1 MRRLKSGR
9 GRSGATCFGERG
21 ARGRASHARSREA
34 PHSRPP
40 ARRPAAP
47 ALGLHAAEM
56 KGGGSRSGSGP
67 QWGAA
72 SPPGRAAEGAQNRRT
87 WSAGWRARRSQG
99 ALPPIRRQTSVAHPA
114 LHPLALFC
122 GGDSPRPPVERGN
135 RDDGVPGAA
144 KNTGDAARLPR
155 SRSSQRKR
163 APSCES
169 VLDSRFRGNERRL
182 WRALEALS
190 RPPLPW

>member
-9 GRSGATCFGERG
+9 GRGAATSFGERG

-56 KGGGSRSGSGP
+56 KGRREPLRIGPNGGPVSARKSGGGCP
-67 QWGAA
+67 KPPHVERRVA
-72 SPPGRAAEGAQNRRT
+72 SAPIARRAAAHQAANFG
-87 WSAGWRARRSQG
+87 SATRRSIPSHFF
-99 ALPPIRRQTSVAHPA
+99 A
-114 LHPLALFC
+114 

-155 SRSSQRKR
+155 SRSSPRKR
-163 APSCES
+163 GPSCES